1 MGAIGIDNP
10 LFFVGVVED
19 IVDPRFEGRVK
30 VRAFG
35 IHGNNQDVPTEDLPW
50 AIVCRGDY
58 DPSNWIPREN
68 YWVFGMFLD
77 GREAQSPMVLGLIPT
92 INNGV
97 NPKADGYGVIPN
109 HGPDDG
115 YRTAYGSTPEDH
127 NQPRMSRL
135 ARGENLEETY
145 VLAQEMARNV
155 EITVAAGQGEDNE
168 TLEEPPT
175 AYNTRYPHNRVIS
188 SATHSIELDDTP
200 GSERIMIYHKDGSFY
215 QISQGGLVV
224 EKASGNKWE
233 ITDLNEVKVVKG
245 QSTVTINGDARIRV
259 EGNKIEEIMGDYQQ
273 IVHGNSYITS
283 GGEMTLNA
291 SDRLQARGGDIR
303 LDANVGT
310 FSYYAEKEIQ
320 FEAGV
325 GMYFKSPFMWL
336 EAPSNMNIRANNL
349 NMSAVTD
356 LNIRAN
362 GGDLNLYGSADVSI
376 KSNSQ
381 LKADANGNISI
392 TTVSGSTVFINDNVD
407 MANGGG
413 ASATDAVYAEQSI
426 SSERV
431 ESPEPPAKA
440 MPIRKSQNTASGKP
454 HGDVGSTHG
463 VASGDD
469 QVEGGVGGQSGVD
482 NTVSTSVPTSPISSA
497 VGGMLGP
504 LLDLIGNAE
513 SGAGGYD
520 AIWGSQ
526 GIPDNSG
533 YVPTF
538 QKYPKGISFSD
549 YPDKRLTL
557 MTIQEVLNW
566 QESIDK
572 RYNSEAS
579 GRYQFME
586 DTLRGY
592 NNDNNTPA
600 RDSLAEQAGL
610 SLSDKFSP
618 ENQDKMATVL
628 LQFAGLNAFLNG
640 SKSLASFGNGISG
653 IWAKVPRISG
663 PGAGTGSYDN
673 DGQNKADP
681 NLGGPLRTILTTL
694 KATYDASI

>member
-1 MGAIGIDNP
+1 MSAIGIDNP

-35 IHGNNQDVPTEDLPW
+35 VHGNNQEVSVDDLPW

-68 YWVFGMFLD
+68 YWVFGIFLD
-77 GREAQSPMVLGLIPT
+77 GKEAQSPMILGLIPT
-92 INNGV
+92 INNGP
-97 NPKADGYGVIPN
+97 NPPADGYGVIPA

-115 YRTAYGSTPEDH
+115 YRTAAGSTPEDH

-135 ARGENLEETY
+135 ARGENLDETY

-155 EITVAAGQGEDNE
+155 EITVAAGQGEENE

-175 AYNTRYPHNRVIS
+175 AYNARYPHNRVIS
-188 SATHSIELDDTP
+188 TATHSIELDDTP

-224 EKASGNKWE
+224 EKATGNKWE

-259 EGNKIEEIMGDYQQ
+259 EGNKVEEIMGDYQQ

-291 SDRLQARGGDIR
+291 SDRMQVRGGDIR

-336 EAPSNMNIRANNL
+336 EAPTNMNIRANNL
-349 NMSAVTD
+349 NMSAETD
-356 LNIRAN
+356 LNIRAD
-362 GGDLNLYGSADVSI
+362 GGKLNLYGSADVSI
-376 KSNSQ
+376 KSNAQ

-392 TTVSGSTVFINDNVD
+392 TTVGGSTVFINDNVN

-426 SSERV
+426 SAERV
-431 ESPEPPAKA
+431 EAPEPAAKA
-440 MPIRKSQNTASGKP
+440 MPIRRSQNTAAGKP
-454 HGDVGSTHG
+454 HSDVGSTHG

-469 QVEGGVGGQSGVD
+469 QAEGGVGGQTAVD
-482 NTVSTSVPTSPISSA
+482 NTVGTSAPTSPISSA

-513 SGAGGYD
+513 SGPGGYD
-520 AIWGSQ
+520 AIWGYQ
-526 GIPDNSG
+526 GRPDGQG
-533 YVPTF
+533 YVPTGNRVGV
-538 QKYPKGISFSD
+538 GISD
-549 YPDKRLTL
+549 YPTKRLTL
-557 MTIQEVLNW
+557 MTIQEVLDW
-566 QESIDK
+566 QESIDRK
-572 RYNSEAS
+572 YNSEAS

-592 NNDNNTPA
+592 NNDINVPE
-600 RDSLAEQAGL
+600 RDSLAVQAGL
-610 SLSDKFSP
+610 TNNDMFSP
-618 ENQDKMATVL
+618 ANQDKMAIVL
-628 LQFAGLNAFLNG
+628 LQYAGLNAFLNG
-640 SKSLASFGNGISG
+640 QKSAGSFGNGISG
-653 IWAKVPRISG
+653 IWAIIPRISG
-663 PGAGTGSYDN
+663 SGAGSGTHDN

-681 NLGGPLRTILTTL
+681 SLGGQLRTILEQL
-694 KATYDASI
+694 KSTYDART

>member
-1 MGAIGIDNP
+1 MGAIGINNP
-10 LFFVGVVED
+10 LFFVGIVED
-19 IVDPRFEGRVK
+19 CVDPRAEGRVK

-35 IHGNNQDVPTEDLPW
+35 IHGNNQDVPTDDLPW

-68 YWVFGMFLD
+68 SWVFGMFLD
-77 GREAQSPMVLGLIPT
+77 GKEAQSPMLLGLIPT

-97 NPKADGYGVIPN
+97 DPKADGYGVIPS

-115 YRTAYGSTPEDH
+115 YRTAAGSTPEDFG
-127 NQPRMSRL
+127 QPRMSRL
-135 ARGENLEETY
+135 ARGENIEETY
-145 VLAQEMARNV
+145 VLAQEMARDDS
-155 EITVAAGQGEDNE
+155 IAIATGQGEDPE

-175 AYNTRYPHNRVIS
+175 AYNARYPHNRVIS
-188 SATHSIELDDTP
+188 SATHSVELDDTP
-200 GSERIMIYHKDGSFY
+200 GSERIMIHHKDGSYY

-245 QSTVTINGDARIRV
+245 QSTITVKGDARIRV

-283 GGEMTLNA
+283 GGEMILNA
-291 SDRLQARGGDIR
+291 SDRLQARAGDIR

-356 LNIRAN
+356 LNVRAD

-376 KSNSQ
+376 KSNAQ

-392 TTVSGSTVFINDNVD
+392 TTVGGSTVYINDNVD

-413 ASATDAVYAEQSI
+413 VAATEAVYAEESI
-426 SSERV
+426 SAQRV
-431 ESPEPPAKA
+431 EAPEPPAKG
-440 MPIRKSQNTASGKP
+440 MPIRKSQDTASGKP

-469 QVEGGVGGQSGVD
+469 QAEGGVGGSSNGSN
-482 NTVSTSVPTSPISSA
+482 NTVNTSTPISPISSA

-504 LLDLIGNAE
+504 LLDLIGNVE
-513 SGAGGYD
+513 SASSGGYD
-520 AIWGSQ
+520 AIWGGQ
-526 GIPDNSG
+526 GIPDGQG
-533 YVPTF
+533 YVPTG
-538 QKYPKGISFSD
+538 KRTGVGLSD
-549 YPDKRLTL
+549 YPSKRLTL
-557 MTIQEVLNW
+557 MTIQEVLDW
-566 QESIDK
+566 QESIDRK
-572 RYNSEAS
+572 YNSEAS

-592 NNDNNTPA
+592 NNDGNA
-600 RDSLAEQAGL
+600 RERESLAEQAGL
-610 SLSDKFSP
+610 SLSDMFSP
-618 ENQDKMATVL
+618 ANQDKMAIVL
-628 LQFAGLNAFLNG
+628 LQFAGLNAFLAG
-640 SKSLASFGNGISG
+640 QKSVGSFGNAISG
-653 IWAKVPRISG
+653 IWAGIPRISG
-663 PGAGTGSYDN
+663 PGAGTGTYDG
-673 DGQNKADP
+673 DGLNQAKAEVAGD
-681 NLGGPLRTILTTL
+681 LRTILNTL
-694 KATYDASI
+694 KSTYDASI

>member
-1 MGAIGIDNP
+1 
-10 LFFVGVVED
+10 
-19 IVDPRFEGRVK
+19 
-30 VRAFG
+30 
-35 IHGNNQDVPTEDLPW
+35 
-50 AIVCRGDY
+50 
-58 DPSNWIPREN
+58 
-68 YWVFGMFLD
+68 
-77 GREAQSPMVLGLIPT
+77 
-92 INNGV
+92 
-97 NPKADGYGVIPN
+97 
-109 HGPDDG
+109 
-115 YRTAYGSTPEDH
+115 
-127 NQPRMSRL
+127 
-135 ARGENLEETY
+135 
-145 VLAQEMARNV
+145 
-155 EITVAAGQGEDNE
+155 
-168 TLEEPPT
+168 
-175 AYNTRYPHNRVIS
+175 
-188 SATHSIELDDTP
+188 
-200 GSERIMIYHKDGSFY
+200 MIYHKDGSFY

-224 EKASGNKWE
+224 EKATGNKWE

-245 QSTVTINGDARIRV
+245 QSTVTIKGDARIRV

-273 IVHGNSYITS
+273 IVHGNSYITA

-440 MPIRKSQNTASGKP
+440 MPIRKSQDTASGKP

-469 QVEGGVGGQSGVD
+469 QAEGGPGSQTGVN
-482 NTVSTSVPTSPISSA
+482 NTVSTSIPTSPISSA

-513 SGAGGYD
+513 SGPGGYD

-533 YVPTF
+533 YIPT
-538 QKYPKGISFSD
+538 GNRAGVSFSD

-640 SKSLASFGNGISG
+640 SKSLESFGNGIAG
-653 IWAKVPRISG
+653 IWARVPRISG
-663 PGAGTGSYDN
+663 SGAGTGSYDN